1 MRNIPITFSGTT
13 VTLGAILFDHD
24 GTLVD
29 TVPGLVAGHN
39 AVAKH
44 FGHPPLTREDV
55 VVRMASGGGLKI
67 MGDLYGADK
76 AEEAL
81 NLFRQLVGGGRKKNI
96 VPMAGMERMLAKLG
110 SLQVPMAI
118 VSNAHRDMLDHE
130 VGQLSLQKYFPVVV
144 GADEAPKNKPA
155 ADPLFLALERL
166 KLPKETI
173 ATTLMVGDSE
183 ADLAAAKAAG
193 CHAIFIH
200 ESGKAPAGYTP
211 LAVFRS
217 CEEFAD
223 FLDNAC
229 PPVKPKAS
237 GPPLA

>member
-1 MRNIPITFSGTT
+1 MKSFPANIS
-13 VTLGAILFDHD
+13 AILFDHD

-67 MGDLYGADK
+67 MGDLYGAER

-81 NLFRQLVGGGRKKNI
+81 ALFRQLVGGERKKNI
-96 VPMAGMERMLAKLG
+96 TPMKGMERMLAKL
-110 SLQVPMAI
+110 SELQAPMAI
-118 VSNAHRDMLDHE
+118 VSNANKDMLDHE
-130 VGQLSLQKYFPVVV
+130 VGHLALGKYFPVVV

-193 CHAIFIH
+193 CHAIYIH
-200 ESGKAPAGYTP
+200 ESGKAPEGYAP

-223 FLDNAC
+223 FLDSAG
-229 PPVKPKAS
+229 PSAKPKTG
-237 GPPLA
+237 GPTLA